1 MVIPEMWQELKSGTS
16 TNEFVTQ
23 ALSGFPWLTTS
34 FGQLPRTRSET
45 FEMGFQEYL

>member
-1 MVIPEMWQELKSGTS
+1 MVTPDMWDELQNGSS

-23 ALSGFPWLTTS
+23 ALNGWPWLTTS

-45 FEMGFQEYL
+45 FEMGFEEYL